1 MNSRYSSW
9 TVGLVCSA
17 LAVSAVAQADSDPP
31 QQIPD
36 YYAGLGARGLKG
48 DQLAGVVGA
57 KIKLMDFEKLTFSTR
72 PALLFGAYDG
82 EWCLPFTI
90 DGKLNS
96 HGFGWFGGAGIAHGM
111 DDLGETDGM
120 VTGGIDLPFK
130 HRWVLNATINYLYQ
144 HAIDDV
150 DGELLV
156 TINHGF

>member
-9 TVGLVCSA
+9 MFGLVCAA
-17 LAVSAVAQADSDPP
+17 LAVSTVARADSGSP
-31 QQIPD
+31 QQVPD

-48 DQLAGVVGA
+48 DQLAGVLDA
-57 KIKLMDFEKLTFSTR
+57 KIKLMDFGKLTLSTR
-72 PALLFGAYDG
+72 PALLFGAYDD
-82 EWCLPFTI
+82 EWCLPFTVE
-90 DGKLNS
+90 GKVNS
-96 HGFGWFGGAGIAHGM
+96 YGFAWFGGAGIAHGM

-130 HRWVLNATINYLYQ
+130 QRWDLNVTINYLYQ

-156 TINHGF
+156 TINYGF

>member
-31 QQIPD
+31 QQLPD
-36 YYAGLGARGLKG
+36 YYVGLGARGLKG

-96 HGFGWFGGAGIAHGM
+96 HGFAWFGGAGIAHGM

-130 HRWVLNATINYLYQ
+130 QRWDLNVTINYLWQ

-156 TINHGF
+156 SINHAF

>member
-9 TVGLVCSA
+9 MFGFVCAA
-17 LAVSAVAQADSDPP
+17 LAGSAVAQTAPEPP

-36 YYAGLGARGLKG
+36 YYAGVGARGLKG
-48 DQLAGVVGA
+48 DQLAVVVGA
-57 KIKLMDFEKLTFSTR
+57 KIKLMELEKFTFSTR
-72 PALLFGAYDG
+72 PALLFGAYDD

-90 DGKLNS
+90 DGRLNS
-96 HGFGWFGGAGIAHGM
+96 HGFGWFGGVGIAHGM
-111 DDLGETDGM
+111 DDLGETDAM

-130 HRWVLNATINYLYQ
+130 HRWVLNATINYLWQ

-156 TINHGF
+156 SINHGF